1 MSLQDLQDI
10 IRIPMNQ
17 SRLNDLNGMSAKGFC
32 SFVAQMAPELKL

>member
-1 MSLQDLQDI
+1 MSLQDI

-17 SRLNDLNGMSAKGFC
+17 SRLNGMSANGFC